1 MTSGAKRLVTIGLV
15 TFVVGVIVMFPARV
29 AYHWVAPP
37 TVRLAGIDGSVW
49 SGSASELVV
58 AGIYLR
64 EVEWALRPASLLTGK
79 LGLRLEAVPPGGF
92 LESDVSLTFGGKFIV
107 SDLKASLP
115 VQMFADVLNMPGLS
129 GTASLEFP
137 RLRLDNGLLAEAKGT
152 IAVTSLVAPLIDPSP
167 IGAYRV
173 EFVNSD
179 SGVVASIEDTA
190 GAFDLA
196 GSLNIHVDGKYEFL
210 GLVAA
215 NDQTP
220 AKLRGQLRFLGSP
233 NERGQHEVRFE
244 GSL

>member
-1 MTSGAKRLVTIGLV
+1 LTSGAKRLVIIGLM
-15 TFVVGVIVMFPARV
+15 TFVVGVIVTLPARV
-29 AYHWVAPP
+29 AYRWMAPP
-37 TVRLAGIDGSVW
+37 AVQLAGIDGSVW

-64 EVEWALRPASLLTGK
+64 EVEWRLRPASLLMGK
-79 LGLRLEAVPPGGF
+79 LALSLEAVPSSGF
-92 LESDVSLTFGGKFIV
+92 LESDVSLTFGNKIIV

-115 VQMFADVLNMPGLS
+115 VQMFADVLHMPGLS
-129 GTASLEFP
+129 GTASLDFP
-137 RLRLDNGLLAEAKGT
+137 RLRVDSGLLAEARET
-152 IAVTSLVAPLIDPSP
+152 IAVSGLLAPLIDPSP

-173 EFVNSD
+173 EFVNTET
-179 SGVVASIEDTA
+179 GVVASIEDTA

-196 GSLNIHVDGKYEFL
+196 GSLNINADGKYEFR